1 MIKSFIM
8 HQWRYFKYDLSQ
20 KYYFK
25 SIIKVMQ
32 NFCNFLVHEFD
43 YQHLSGFSRK
53 IKDISEEFYLENQNN
68 LKILS
73 VKFKIQLRVF

>member
-1 MIKSFIM
+1 
-8 HQWRYFKYDLSQ
+8 
-20 KYYFK
+20 
-25 SIIKVMQ
+25 MQ

-53 IKDISEEFYLENQNN
+53 IKKISEEFYLENQNN